1 MKESRATALS
11 LIKGAY
17 DLHTHSAPSHVT
29 RDLDDFELL
38 READALGMAGV
49 MIKSHY
55 DPTPGR
61 AIIANKYAGAKFT
74 KAFGAIALNW
84 PVGGINPYAVEAAA
98 KMGAIL
104 AWMPTKDAK
113 NCLTF
118 GNMDGDIF
126 QRPGL
131 SIYDDT
137 GRICSAV
144 YDVIDVIKKHDMF
157 LATGHLSAKESVALC
172 QIGRERGCKMI
183 LTHPDWNRTVVP
195 LDVQIELSRL
205 GVIVEKIWINV
216 VEGDVSLEHFVHSM
230 NQIGSERIY
239 LVTDRGQKGQ
249 PHPAIALV
257 DCIETLLINGITEQD
272 ILNMSHVVPAMIA
285 KEGCV

>member
-1 MKESRATALS
+1 MKESRAAALE

-17 DLHTHSAPSHVT
+17 DLHTHSAPSHVL

-61 AIIANKYAGAKFT
+61 AFIANKYAGAKVT
-74 KAFGAIALNW
+74 KAYGAIALNW

-104 AWMPTKDAK
+104 AWMPTKDSQ

-118 GNMDGDIF
+118 GTMDGDIF
-126 QRPGL
+126 QRPGV
-131 SIYDDT
+131 SIYDKD
-137 GRICSAV
+137 GKILPSV
-144 YDVIDVIKKHDMF
+144 YDVIDVIKKYDIY
-157 LATGHLSAKESVALC
+157 LATGHLSAKESIELC
-172 QIGRERGCKMI
+172 KIGCEQNCKMI
-183 LTHPDWNRTVVP
+183 LTHPDWNRTIVP
-195 LDVQIELSRL
+195 LETQLQLSKM
-205 GVIVEKIWINV
+205 GVIVEKVWINV
-216 VEGDVSLEHFVHSM
+216 VEKDVSLAAFVDSM
-230 NQIGSERIY
+230 HQIGTEHIY

-249 PHPAIALV
+249 KHPTTAFLDCMEALL
-257 DCIETLLINGITEQD
+257 DNGITEQD
-272 ILNMSHVVPAMIA
+272 ILNMSHTVPAMIA
-285 KEGCV
+285 KAN